1 MIKQV
6 LYALDTNGDLQSLY
20 QLTQAEI
27 NLARKN
33 PYFCPVCHEMLQIRS
48 GTRTVPH
55 FSHLPKSNCT
65 VLKGGETVEH
75 DRGKWQLF
83 TWLKHQGYEVQLE
96 QYLPEIRQRP
106 DLYLMV
112 NDKKIAIEYQC
123 ASVSKREIKKRTLS
137 YRDAGIF
144 PLWILGAKHL
154 QSSNSN
160 HCSLSDFTRSFLYY
174 LNDDYHLYFFHASK
188 NIICVLSN
196 AKSAGGRRVFANTF
210 SSSLTNLSFAQLFS
224 SVPYSHGEG
233 HFLRE
238 VERLWYKNRTVYQSQ
253 VSSEERQYRQY
264 LYLRGYHFSLIPSIC
279 YLPVPAQVQSVMRPY
294 VWQTR
299 LFLDHFFHLPIG
311 SPIEFPFLKIS
322 STPNGYVPHLS
333 QQYLDLLTQLNIIEK
348 TGKNNYIKSKQVP
361 FHKRVED
368 ALEDDRRTLEQLKN
382 LQRIKI

>member
-1 MIKQV
+1 M
-6 LYALDTNGDLQSLY
+6 LYALDTNGELQSLY
-20 QLTQAEI
+20 QLRQAEI
-27 NLARKN
+27 NQARKT

-48 GTRTVPH
+48 GPRTVPH
-55 FSHLPKSNCT
+55 FSHFPKSNCT
-65 VLKGGETVEH
+65 EKKGGETLEH
-75 DRGKWQLF
+75 DRGKWRLF
-83 TWLKHQGYEVQLE
+83 TWLKNQGYDVQLE
-96 QYLPEIRQRP
+96 HYLPEIRQRP
-106 DLYLMV
+106 DLFLMV
-112 NDKKIAIEYQC
+112 NEKKIAIEYQC
-123 ASVSKREIKKRTLS
+123 ASISKREINKRTSS

-154 QSSNSN
+154 PSSISN
-160 HCSLSDFTRSFLYY
+160 HCSLSDFTRTFLYY

-188 NIICVLSN
+188 NTICVLSN
-196 AKSAGGRRVFANTF
+196 AKSAGGRRVFANRF
-210 SSSLTNLSFAQLFS
+210 STTITNLSFSQLFS
-224 SVPYSHGEG
+224 SISCSLIED
-233 HFLRE
+233 HFIKE

-279 YLPVPAQVQSVMRPY
+279 YLPVPGQVQAGMRPY
-294 VWQTR
+294 IWQTR

-311 SPIEFPFLKIS
+311 SFIEFPFLNLP

-382 LQRIKI
+382 LQRINI

>member
-6 LYALDTNGDLQSLY
+6 LYALDTNGELQSLY

-27 NLARKN
+27 ECARKT
-33 PYFCPVCHEMLQIRS
+33 PYFCPACHEMLSVRS

-65 VLKGGETVEH
+65 EIKGGETVEH
-75 DRGKWQLF
+75 ERGKWRLF
-83 TWLKHQGYEVQLE
+83 TWLKNQGYDVHLE
-96 QYLPEIRQRP
+96 KYLPEIRQRP
-106 DLYLMV
+106 DLYLLV
-112 NDKKIAIEYQC
+112 NGKKIAIEYQC
-123 ASVSKREIKKRTLS
+123 ASVSKREINKRTLS
-137 YRDAGIF
+137 YRHAGIF

-154 QSSNSN
+154 HSSNS
-160 HCSLSDFTRSFLYY
+160 HHYSLSDFTRSFLYY
-174 LNDDYHLYFFHASK
+174 LHDQYHLYFFHASK

-196 AKSAGGRRVFANTF
+196 TKSTGGRRVFANTF
-210 SSSLTNLSFAQLFS
+210 SSTITNLSFARLFS
-224 SVPYSHGEG
+224 SVSFSHDDDR
-233 HFLRE
+233 FLKE
-238 VERLWYKNRTVYQSQ
+238 LERLWYKNRTVYQSQ

-279 YLPVPAQVQSVMRPY
+279 YLPVPGQVQAGGKPY
-294 VWQTR
+294 IWQTR
-299 LFLDHFFHLPIG
+299 LFLDHFFHLPLG
-311 SPIEFPFLKIS
+311 ALLDFPFLK
-322 STPNGYVPHLS
+322 TPATLNGYVPHLS

-348 TGKNNYIKSKQVP
+348 TGKNNYIKSKQVS